1 MVQILK
7 KEKEALT
14 KKKAITKNKK
24 NIKVT
29 DKQTFKIIEGMTE
42 ATDHYHNQYIEKT
55 ERLKKKQ
62 QNEILINTLKKSG
75 ILIAVY
81 IGVLIAY
88 ILIGYNTACMIT
100 RYYHYFKM
108 ELDNKNKEEQTDID
122 NGFLGIN
129 QTLKEGKITDPDG
142 IYCKAEG
149 GGSSEKQETGNEPS
163 SKDTENNPP
172 DAEGGAEQK
181 VETVNSAGI
190 TKKNAVH
197 TYPLYGG
204 DEEGKCPTEN
214 NGVSTSKKVS
224 IMNFVFLRK
233 MFHSVIKTFII
244 LKDEDDN
251 KKDVQE
257 GDDDEDELDEEVP
270 QPKQTKQ
277 TKQSGLQPATK
288 ENIEKNP
295 NKILYNNAN
304 SLSVIAPIILVI
316 GVLLIPIFIFF
327 YSIYNT
333 LFKSKPNI
341 SGYLGGAG
349 SALLDPFV
357 IMAYGL
363 AFMIG
368 FGTDSFAKN
377 YLRTDIEELNKLG
390 DLRPNFLGYLFSPKT
405 LFMVLIWTIVLMIH
419 MGLTNLENPII
430 LTVYLLLA
438 SLTIMR
444 VAIPKIVNFEI
455 YNTLGRTF
463 ENTNNK

>member
-42 ATDHYHNQYIEKT
+42 ATDHDHYHNQYIEKT

-149 GGSSEKQETGNEPS
+149 GNKEKNKGISSE
-163 SKDTENNPP
+163 DTENETPN
-172 DAEGGAEQK
+172 AEGGAEQK

-204 DEEGKCPTEN
+204 DEEGKCPTQN

-233 MFHSVIKTFII
+233 MFHSFIKTFII
-244 LKDEDDN
+244 LKDEND
-251 KKDVQE
+251 KKEDVQE
-257 GDDDEDELDEEVP
+257 GGGDDTQEVSETGV
-270 QPKQTKQ
+270 TKV
-277 TKQSGLQPATK
+277 TKVTKETKETGLQPATK
-288 ENIEKNP
+288 KNIEKNQ

-316 GVLLIPIFIFF
+316 GILLIPIFIFF

-333 LFKSKPNI
+333 LFNSKPELY
-341 SGYLGGAG
+341 GYFGGAV

-444 VAIPKIVNFEI
+444 VAIPKIVNFDI
-455 YNTLGRTF
+455 YNTLGRTHGI
-463 ENTNNK
+463 N

>member
-149 GGSSEKQETGNEPS
+149 ANSGANTGQNDTNNDTTV
-163 SKDTENNPP
+163 KDGESQ
-172 DAEGGAEQK
+172 GGAEQK

-204 DEEGKCPTEN
+204 DEEGKCLTDSDE
-214 NGVSTSKKVS
+214 GFIGTSKKVS

-244 LKDEDDN
+244 LKDEDDKN
-251 KKDVQE
+251 KDVQQ
-257 GDDDEDELDEEVP
+257 GDDDKKEEVP
-270 QPKQTKQ
+270 QPKQ

-333 LFKSKPNI
+333 LFNSKRNI
-341 SGYLGGAG
+341 YGYFGGAG

-444 VAIPKIVNFEI
+444 VAIPKIVNFDI

-463 ENTNNK
+463 GNTNKK

>member
-7 KEKEALT
+7 KKKEALT

-55 ERLKKKQ
+55 ERLKKKK

-149 GGSSEKQETGNEPS
+149 KQTDN
-163 SKDTENNPP
+163 KDVVEDNKDVVESN
-172 DAEGGAEQK
+172 GGAEQK

-204 DEEGKCPTEN
+204 DEEGKCPTDN
-214 NGVSTSKKVS
+214 DGISTSKKVS

-244 LKDEDDN
+244 LKDEDD
-251 KKDVQE
+251 KKEDVQE
-257 GDDDEDELDEEVP
+257 GGDDKEQEEVP
-270 QPKQTKQ
+270 QPKQ

-316 GVLLIPIFIFF
+316 GILLIPIFIFF

-333 LFKSKPNI
+333 LFKSKPKI

-463 ENTNNK
+463 GNTNKK

>member
-7 KEKEALT
+7 KKKEALT

-149 GGSSEKQETGNEPS
+149 KQTDN
-163 SKDTENNPP
+163 KDVVEDNKDVVESN
-172 DAEGGAEQK
+172 GGAEQK

-204 DEEGKCPTEN
+204 DEEGKCLTDSDSDTVFI
-214 NGVSTSKKVS
+214 GTSKKVS

-244 LKDEDDN
+244 LKDEDD
-251 KKDVQE
+251 KKEDVQE
-257 GDDDEDELDEEVP
+257 GGDDKEQEEVP
-270 QPKQTKQ
+270 QPKQ

-316 GVLLIPIFIFF
+316 GILLIPIFIFF

-333 LFKSKPNI
+333 LFKSKPKI

-463 ENTNNK
+463 GNTNKK

>member
-7 KEKEALT
+7 KEKEELT

-257 GDDDEDELDEEVP
+257 GGDDEKQKEKEVP

>member
-149 GGSSEKQETGNEPS
+149 GSKEEERGSKETNNNTTGNEQEPQ
-163 SKDTENNPP
+163 
-172 DAEGGAEQK
+172 GGAEQK

-204 DEEGKCPTEN
+204 DEEGKCLTDSDQN
-214 NGVSTSKKVS
+214 FIGTSKKVS

-257 GDDDEDELDEEVP
+257 GGDDENQEEEVP
-270 QPKQTKQ
+270 QTKQ

-333 LFKSKPNI
+333 LFNSKRNI
-341 SGYLGGAG
+341 YGYFGGAG

-463 ENTNNK
+463 GKTNKK